1 MKLAV
6 IGAGVTGVTSA
17 YFLKKAGHEVTVIDA
32 NPYPAMLASHANG
45 GQLSSSNAE
54 VWNSWSNVLKGI
66 KWSFKRDAPLKIRYD
81 LDFKKYKWL
90 IQFMNNIKYAK
101 ENTIETTRMAME
113 SIHLMRTEFA
123 DIEYDQSDCGI
134 MHIYKNEKDLAH
146 ARKVS
151 ELYKEGGLHRSE
163 INPNMIK
170 LKEPR
175 INADD
180 CVGGMWT
187 GYDGVGDIHKFCV
200 NLAKKCES
208 MGVKFRYDTR
218 IDWYHKAP
226 IGLSRNLKRWRLTD
240 RNKNDLHYEGLVI
253 CGGVYSR
260 KIGKELG
267 DYIPIYPVKG
277 YSVSINIKGQEEH
290 APKVSILDDDTKI
303 VTSTLGDRLRVA
315 GTAEFHGQN
324 RDIRIHR
331 ITPLMNWV
339 RKYFPKLEL
348 RDYKSWAGLR
358 PMTPNMMPIVKVG
371 KCPNVWYNTGHGHL
385 GWTLSAYT
393 ARQITEIINE

>member
-1 MKLAV
+1 M
-6 IGAGVTGVTSA
+6 
-17 YFLKKAGHEVTVIDA
+17 
-32 NPYPAMLASHANG
+32 
-45 GQLSSSNAE
+45 
-54 VWNSWSNVLKGI
+54 
-66 KWSFKRDAPLKIRYD
+66 WSFKRDAPLKMRYD
-81 LDFKKYKWL
+81 FDFSKYKWL
-90 IQFMNNIKYAK
+90 IQFMNNIKFAK

-134 MHIYKNEKDLAH
+134 MHIYKNEKDLAQ
-146 ARKVS
+146 ARKVN
-151 ELYKEGGLHRSE
+151 ELYKLGGLSRTE
-163 INPNMIK
+163 INPNMMK
-170 LKEPR
+170 LKEPK
-175 INADD
+175 INIEN

-187 GYDGVGDIHKFCV
+187 GYDAVGDIHKFCV
-200 NLAKKCES
+200 NLAKKCET

-218 IDWYHKAP
+218 IDWYNKACV
-226 IGLSRNLKRWRLTD
+226 GLSYNKKRWRLTD
-240 RNKNDLHYEGLVI
+240 RHKNDLHYEGLVI

-267 DYIPIYPVKG
+267 DNIPIYPVKG
-277 YSVSINIKGQEEH
+277 YSVSINIKGQEEL
-290 APKVSILDDDTKI
+290 APKVSILDDEAKI

-315 GTAEFHGQN
+315 GTAEFNGQN
-324 RDIRIHR
+324 RDIRIDR

-348 RDYKSWAGLR
+348 RDYKPWAGLR

-393 ARQITEIINE
+393 ARQITEIIDE

>member
-1 MKLAV
+1 MKLVV
-6 IGAGVTGVTSA
+6 IGAGVTGVTTA

-32 NPYPAMLASHANG
+32 NPYPAMLTSHANG

-54 VWNSWSNVLKGI
+54 VWNSWSNVYKGI
-66 KWSFKRDAPLKIRYD
+66 KWSFKRDAPLKLRYD
-81 LDFKKYKWL
+81 FDLKKYKWL
-90 IQFMNNIKYAK
+90 IQFMANIKHAK
-101 ENTIETTRMAME
+101 QNTIETTRMAME
-113 SIHLMRTEFA
+113 SIHIMRTEFA

-134 MHIYKNEKDLAH
+134 MHIYKNQKDLDH
-146 ARKVS
+146 AIEMNKI
-151 ELYKEGGLHRSE
+151 YKMGGLHRTE

-170 LKEPR
+170 LKEPK
-175 INADD
+175 INAVD
-180 CVGGMWT
+180 CIGGMWT

-200 NLAKKCES
+200 NLAKKCEN

-226 IGLSRNLKRWRLTD
+226 IGLSRSFKRWKLTD
-240 RNKNDLHYEGLVI
+240 RNKNDLHYDGIVV
-253 CGGVYSR
+253 CAGVYSR
-260 KIGKELG
+260 KIGRELG
-267 DYIPIYPVKG
+267 DKIPIYPVKG
-277 YSVSINIKGQEEH
+277 YSVSIDIKGQEEH
-290 APKVSILDDDTKI
+290 APKVSLLDDDAKI
-303 VTSTLGDRLRVA
+303 VTSTLGDKLRVA

-324 RDIRIHR
+324 RDIRIDR

-393 ARQITEIINE
+393 ARQITEIIDE

>member
-6 IGAGVTGVTSA
+6 IGAGITGITTA

-45 GQLSSSNAE
+45 GQLSASNSE
-54 VWNSWSNVLKGI
+54 VWNSWANVYKGI
-66 KWSFKRDAPLKIRYD
+66 KWSFKRDAPFKMRYD
-81 LDFKKYKWL
+81 LDFKKYIWL
-90 IQFMNNIKYAK
+90 MKFMANIKHAK
-101 ENTIETTRMAME
+101 QNTIETARMAME
-113 SIHLMRTEFA
+113 SIHIMRTEFA
-123 DIEYDQSDCGI
+123 NIEYDQSDCGI
-134 MHIYKNEKDLAH
+134 MHIYKNQKEFDH
-146 ARKVS
+146 AKEVN
-151 ELYKEGGLHRSE
+151 ELYKEAGLQRTE
-163 INPNMIK
+163 INPNMAK
-170 LKEPR
+170 LKEPS
-175 INADD
+175 ITAND

-218 IDWYHKAP
+218 IDWYHKAC
-226 IGLSRNLKRWRLTD
+226 IGLSHSFKRWRLTD
-240 RNKNDLHYEGLVI
+240 RNKNDLHYNGLVV
-253 CGGVYSR
+253 CGGVYSK
-260 KIGKELG
+260 KIGRELG
-267 DYIPIYPVKG
+267 DRLPIYPVKG
-277 YSVSINIKGQEEH
+277 YSVSINIKGQEEY
-290 APKVSILDDDTKI
+290 APKVSLLDDEAKI
-303 VTSTLGDRLRVA
+303 VTSTLGSVLRVA

-324 RDIRIHR
+324 RDIRIDR

-339 RKYFPKLEL
+339 RKHFPKLEL

-371 KCPNVWYNTGHGHL
+371 KNPNVWYNTGHGHL

-393 ARQITEIINE
+393 ARQITEIIDE